1 MPKPLAHTARTA
13 TSCSSCVMRTHC
25 VPSGLRSEDMIEI
38 DQIVT
43 SRRRIKRGEHLYRAG
58 DPFTGIFAF
67 RTGFFKSYVES
78 EDGRTHVT
86 SFQMAGDVCGLDGIE
101 EDRYTQNVVAL
112 EDGEV
117 CTITYAQVESVSS
130 RIPGFQRYL
139 YRVMLRGDV
148 PV

>member
-1 MPKPLAHTARTA
+1 MHAAVLESSSARPVASVRSLRPVAHPPRASV
-13 TSCSSCVMRTHC
+13 SCSTCAMRLRC
-25 VPSGLRSEDMIEI
+25 VPAGMRHEDLTEI

-43 SRRRIKRGEHLYRAG
+43 SRKRIKRGEHLYRAG

-78 EDGRTHVT
+78 EDGRTHIT

-101 EDRYTQNVVAL
+101 GDRYTQNVIAL

-117 CTITYAQVESVSS
+117 CTISS
-130 RIPGFQRYL
+130 
-139 YRVMLRGDV
+139 
-148 PV
+148 